1 MNDVQVLRRMALEIV
16 KAEALDKLLLIA
28 YLETKNYDEL
38 RRTNPTGDWNIGLK
52 NVNAEDIVDD
62 DEKNT
67 RYKAVTFFVKDY
79 KVKIGGYRFR
89 SSNPNELKFFEK
101 IKFFLFEEVILDIDY
116 ELLRDPKG
124 IADYQFKNIEEFH
137 KDDRTKIVL
146 ENIYKLIL
154 EKQAREEEAK
164 KNIVVKKTR
173 DKFTF

>member
-1 MNDVQVLRRMALEIV
+1 MNDIQVLKRMALELV

-28 YLETKNYDEL
+28 YLETKNYAEL
-38 RRTNPTGDWNIGLK
+38 NRSQPGGDWNIGLK
-52 NVNAEDIVDD
+52 SLSSEELIDD

-67 RYKAVTFFVKDY
+67 RYKAITFFVKDY
-79 KVKIGGYRFR
+79 KVKLGGYRFR
-89 SSNPNELKFFEK
+89 STNPAELKFFEK
-101 IKFFLFEEVILDIDY
+101 IKFFLFEEVILDLDY

>member
-1 MNDVQVLRRMALEIV
+1 MTDSPSTGCYWNRCSFCPER
-16 KAEALDKLLLIA
+16 AE
-28 YLETKNYDEL
+28 
-38 RRTNPTGDWNIGLK
+38 
-52 NVNAEDIVDD
+52 
-62 DEKNT
+62 
-67 RYKAVTFFVKDY
+67 
-79 KVKIGGYRFR
+79 
-89 SSNPNELKFFEK
+89 SNPYVA
-101 IKFFLFEEVILDIDY
+101 IPVEEVILDLDY